1 MDIFFAFVI
10 KEARHILRDK
20 RTMLILF
27 GMPVVLMLLFGFA
40 ITTDVKNVRTV
51 VVCSEMSPRT
61 QQAVERLSQSEYF
74 VITQTVNT
82 PHEAEQLI
90 RNQKADMALVFAQD
104 HGVQIMV
111 DGCDPNMAQQ
121 WTTYAQQTLA
131 PAHSSLFTLHSSLF
145 KGERIVVA
153 DIMTVPSDTI
163 DSVWVKV
170 ARDQLTFGW
179 IHENELLAKV
189 SPDDPISQ
197 FIDFFSDVHLLAFLA
212 FCVVIVAAYG
222 VRRLMRRG
230 AKIVHFNDIPS
241 FYPTTLCLLVASS
254 AVLYSSIQLFGPESW
269 RHFYYHPSLNPFGM
283 PLHLGLFVS
292 SVWAIVIVAIAT
304 VDDVTKH
311 LPLGSAILYL
321 GGLTAV
327 CAVDYVIFS
336 ITTLYYIGYPLLIA
350 YYIFALRR
358 LSLQD
363 SI

>member
-1 MDIFFAFVI
+1 MRRSISPFHLFTFLLLLTSCYNRGPITPDAWNLTEQQLDSISFYTTHHYTQNYNFVVTGDS
-10 KEARHILRDK
+10 L
-20 RTMLILF
+20 
-27 GMPVVLMLLFGFA
+27 
-40 ITTDVKNVRTV
+40 V
-51 VVCSEMSPRT
+51 VV
-61 QQAVERLSQSEYF
+61 
-74 VITQTVNT
+74 
-82 PHEAEQLI
+82 
-90 RNQKADMALVFAQD
+90 
-104 HGVQIMV
+104 
-111 DGCDPNMAQQ
+111 AQQ
-121 WTTYAQQTLA
+121 PEAMAIPDVVSALNSQLSTLNSHLS
-131 PAHSSLFTLHSSLF
+131 PLTSLDSITLRKH
-145 KGERIVVA
+145 ERIVVA

-197 FIDFFSDVHLLAFLA
+197 FIDLFSNVHLLVFLA

-241 FYPTTLCLLVASS
+241 FYPTALCLLVASS
-254 AVLYSSIQLFGPESW
+254 AVLYSSIQLFGSESW
-269 RHFYYHPSLNPFGM
+269 RHFYYHPSLNPFGL
-283 PLHLGLFVS
+283 PLHLGLFVT
-292 SVWAIVIVAIAT
+292 SVWAIIIVAIAT

-321 GGLTAV
+321 GGLLAV
-327 CAVDYVIFS
+327 CAVCYVVFS

-350 YYIFALRR
+350 YYVFAIRR

>member
-1 MDIFFAFVI
+1 MINDEREMIFQLSTFRSVLP
-10 KEARHILRDK
+10 LRSSK
-20 RTMLILF
+20 NFQLSSRRMRKWLIGLSF
-27 GMPVVLMLLFGFA
+27 IIYHLLFSVACYNRGP
-40 ITTDVKNVRTV
+40 ITPDAWNLTEQQLDSISFYTTHHYTQNYNFIVTGDSLV
-51 VVCSEMSPRT
+51 VV
-61 QQAVERLSQSEYF
+61 
-74 VITQTVNT
+74 
-82 PHEAEQLI
+82 
-90 RNQKADMALVFAQD
+90 
-104 HGVQIMV
+104 
-111 DGCDPNMAQQ
+111 AQQ
-121 WTTYAQQTLA
+121 PEAMAVPEVVSIEIESIGQEKQKDSITLR
-131 PAHSSLFTLHSSLF
+131 
-145 KGERIVVA
+145 KNERIVVA

-179 IHENELLAKV
+179 IHENELLARV

-197 FIDFFSDVHLLAFLA
+197 FIDLFSNVHLLVFMA

-254 AVLYSSIQLFGPESW
+254 AVLYSSIQIFGPESW
-269 RHFYYHPSLNPFGM
+269 RHFYYHPSLNPFGL

-292 SVWAIVIVAIAT
+292 SVWAIIIVAIAT
-304 VDDVTKH
+304 VEDVSKH
-311 LPLGSAILYL
+311 LPLGSAVLYL
-321 GGLTAV
+321 GGLIAV
-327 CAVDYVIFS
+327 CAVDYVVFS

-350 YYIFALRR
+350 YFIFALRR

>member
-1 MDIFFAFVI
+1 M
-10 KEARHILRDK
+10 RRS
-20 RTMLILF
+20 ILF
-27 GMPVVLMLLFGFA
+27 PLFTFLFPLLLVSCYNRGPITPDAWNLTEQQLDSISFYTTHHYTQNYNFVVTGDSL
-40 ITTDVKNVRTV
+40 V
-51 VVCSEMSPRT
+51 VV
-61 QQAVERLSQSEYF
+61 
-74 VITQTVNT
+74 
-82 PHEAEQLI
+82 
-90 RNQKADMALVFAQD
+90 
-104 HGVQIMV
+104 
-111 DGCDPNMAQQ
+111 AQQ
-121 WTTYAQQTLA
+121 PEAMAIPEVVSIEIESIGEEHQKDSITLR
-131 PAHSSLFTLHSSLF
+131 
-145 KGERIVVA
+145 KNERIVVA

-179 IHENELLAKV
+179 IHEKELLAKV

-197 FIDFFSDVHLLAFLA
+197 FIDLFSNVHLLVFLA
-212 FCVVIVAAYG
+212 FGVVIVAAYG

-283 PLHLGLFVS
+283 PLHLGLFVT

-311 LPLGSAILYL
+311 LPLGSAVLYL

-327 CAVDYVIFS
+327 CAVDYVVFS

-350 YYIFALRR
+350 YFIFALRR

>member
-1 MDIFFAFVI
+1 MHCVLCILLCGCYNRGPITPDAWNLTEQQLDSISFYTTHHYTQNYNFVVTGDS
-10 KEARHILRDK
+10 L
-20 RTMLILF
+20 
-27 GMPVVLMLLFGFA
+27 
-40 ITTDVKNVRTV
+40 V
-51 VVCSEMSPRT
+51 VV
-61 QQAVERLSQSEYF
+61 
-74 VITQTVNT
+74 
-82 PHEAEQLI
+82 
-90 RNQKADMALVFAQD
+90 
-104 HGVQIMV
+104 
-111 DGCDPNMAQQ
+111 AQQ
-121 WTTYAQQTLA
+121 PEAMAIPDVVSIEIESIGEEQQKDSITLRKYE
-131 PAHSSLFTLHSSLF
+131 H
-145 KGERIVVA
+145 IVVA

-179 IHENELLAKV
+179 IHEKELLAKV

-197 FIDFFSDVHLLAFLA
+197 FIDLFSNVHLLVFLA

-283 PLHLGLFVS
+283 PLHLGLFVT

-321 GGLTAV
+321 GGLLAV
-327 CAVDYVIFS
+327 CAVLYVVFS

>member
-1 MDIFFAFVI
+1 MTGDS
-10 KEARHILRDK
+10 L
-20 RTMLILF
+20 
-27 GMPVVLMLLFGFA
+27 
-40 ITTDVKNVRTV
+40 V
-51 VVCSEMSPRT
+51 VV
-61 QQAVERLSQSEYF
+61 
-74 VITQTVNT
+74 
-82 PHEAEQLI
+82 
-90 RNQKADMALVFAQD
+90 
-104 HGVQIMV
+104 
-111 DGCDPNMAQQ
+111 AQQ
-121 WTTYAQQTLA
+121 PEAMAVPEVVSIEIESIGQEKQKDSITLR
-131 PAHSSLFTLHSSLF
+131 
-145 KGERIVVA
+145 KNERIVVA

-179 IHENELLAKV
+179 IHENELLARV

-197 FIDFFSDVHLLAFLA
+197 FIDLFSNVHLLVFMA

-254 AVLYSSIQLFGPESW
+254 AVLYSSIQIFGPESW
-269 RHFYYHPSLNPFGM
+269 RHFYYHPSLNPFGL

-292 SVWAIVIVAIAT
+292 SVWAIIIVAIAT
-304 VDDVTKH
+304 VEDVSKH
-311 LPLGSAILYL
+311 LPLGSAVLYL
-321 GGLTAV
+321 GGLIAV
-327 CAVDYVIFS
+327 CAVDYVVFS

-350 YYIFALRR
+350 YFIFALRR

>member
-1 MDIFFAFVI
+1 MCIMHCALCILLCGCYNRGPITPDAWNLTEQQLDSISFYTTHHYTQNYNFVVTGDS
-10 KEARHILRDK
+10 L
-20 RTMLILF
+20 
-27 GMPVVLMLLFGFA
+27 
-40 ITTDVKNVRTV
+40 V
-51 VVCSEMSPRT
+51 VV
-61 QQAVERLSQSEYF
+61 
-74 VITQTVNT
+74 
-82 PHEAEQLI
+82 
-90 RNQKADMALVFAQD
+90 
-104 HGVQIMV
+104 
-111 DGCDPNMAQQ
+111 AQQ
-121 WTTYAQQTLA
+121 PEAMAIPDVVSIEIESIGEEQQKDSITLRKYE
-131 PAHSSLFTLHSSLF
+131 H
-145 KGERIVVA
+145 IVVA

-179 IHENELLAKV
+179 IHEKELLAKV

-197 FIDFFSDVHLLAFLA
+197 FIDLFSNVHLLVFLA

-283 PLHLGLFVS
+283 PLHLGLFVTF
-292 SVWAIVIVAIAT
+292 VWAIIIVAIAT

-321 GGLTAV
+321 GGLLAV

>member
-1 MDIFFAFVI
+1 MNEKYFSRSSCRMMRRWMMGLSFIIYHLSFSVACYNRGPITPDAWNLTEQQLDSISFYTTHHYTQNYNFVVTGDS
-10 KEARHILRDK
+10 L
-20 RTMLILF
+20 
-27 GMPVVLMLLFGFA
+27 
-40 ITTDVKNVRTV
+40 V
-51 VVCSEMSPRT
+51 VVAQEPDAMSIPDVVSALNS
-61 QQAVERLSQSEYF
+61 QYESNPNSQFSIPNSQLSLDS
-74 VITQTVNT
+74 ITLRK
-82 PHEAEQLI
+82 H
-90 RNQKADMALVFAQD
+90 
-104 HGVQIMV
+104 
-111 DGCDPNMAQQ
+111 
-121 WTTYAQQTLA
+121 
-131 PAHSSLFTLHSSLF
+131 
-145 KGERIVVA
+145 ERIVVA

-197 FIDFFSDVHLLAFLA
+197 FIDLFSNVHLLVFLA

-241 FYPTTLCLLVASS
+241 FYPTALCLLVASS

-283 PLHLGLFVS
+283 PLHLGLFVT
-292 SVWAIVIVAIAT
+292 SVWAIIIVAIAT

-321 GGLTAV
+321 GGLLAV
-327 CAVDYVIFS
+327 CAVCYVVFS